1 MTERLSLIPKPIL
14 TLRRE
19 EILDELV
26 IDEHRAPHIRIKQY
40 DTLRF
45 LTLRRLGD
53 VRLDARDGLHG
64 PARLADMLDG
74 LPAAVSWG
82 AGERGRHAYMRGCG
96 CDLERVF
103 RGASGVWTVHS
114 LYAKS
119 VLSRLLLAERLVARR
134 AVLGLW
140 GRKR

>member
-53 VRLDARDGLHG
+53 VRLDARYLLNLALRLPKMLYTAAARISRLSSKVFLHG
-64 PARLADMLDG
+64 RG
-74 LPAAVSWG
+74 W
-82 AGERGRHAYMRGCG
+82 GERPLIELARTGRQKYAISDVRRIECFLNFLHAMY
-96 CDLERVF
+96 
-103 RGASGVWTVHS
+103 W
-114 LYAKS
+114 
-119 VLSRLLLAERLVARR
+119 
-134 AVLGLW
+134 
-140 GRKR
+140 